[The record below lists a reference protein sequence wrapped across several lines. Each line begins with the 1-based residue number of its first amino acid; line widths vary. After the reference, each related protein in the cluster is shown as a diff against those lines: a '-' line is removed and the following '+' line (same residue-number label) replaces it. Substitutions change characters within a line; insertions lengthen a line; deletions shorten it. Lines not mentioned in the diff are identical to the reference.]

1 MTRID
6 RPALRVSSH
15 QRRAAALAAFVRRH
29 SDARLVG
36 EHGEGALDS
45 AALGRLLREEEER
58 N

>member
-29 SDARLVG
+29 SAARSLEDYRDG
-36 EHGEGALDS
+36 GLDS
-45 AALGRLLREEEER
+45 AGLGRLLREEEER